1 MDKIKIAF
9 NSGVYSIR
17 LLCVYDENHRFK
29 NLKAVKIT
37 PECQITVESLDSE
50 TVLEAFG
57 KWSKELSL

>member
-1 MDKIKIAF
+1 MEKVKISF

-17 LLCVYDENHRFK
+17 LLCVYGENGRFTH
-29 NLKAVKIT
+29 LKAVKIT
-37 PECQITVESLDSE
+37 PECQITVESTDSE